1 MSSIWV
7 STRGTQDQPRPM
19 VFSAFG
25 STLKSSLIASTDG
38 LIMRIGTDSIYFPG
52 ANYLLCSLRVDGE
65 RFCF

>member
-38 LIMRIGTDSIYFPG
+38 LIMRIGRILFIFLEQITCY
-52 ANYLLCSLRVDGE
+52 AACV
-65 RFCF
+65 